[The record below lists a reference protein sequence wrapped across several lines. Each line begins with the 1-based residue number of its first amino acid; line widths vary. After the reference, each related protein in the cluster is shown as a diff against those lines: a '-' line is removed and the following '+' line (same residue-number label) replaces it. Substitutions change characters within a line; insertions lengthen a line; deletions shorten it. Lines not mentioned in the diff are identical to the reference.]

1 MCNVKDS
8 ILLGSKLF
16 INVLDLSRKS
26 WERNYPSLC
35 MKVFTITSAL
45 DECNLKAYQNI

>member
-26 WERNYPSLC
+26 WERNYP
-35 MKVFTITSAL
+35 ITSAL
-45 DECNLKAYQNI
+45 DECNLKTYQNI